1 MKKLS
6 YFIVLILILGLV
18 LTGCTLLSNIGQAPA
33 TEQSGITYLTKGL
46 FSGLVGLWSFDEG
59 ENPTI
64 AYDSSGTTPPNNGV
78 VVGATYVPNTVGMGQ
93 ALSFNGDGDYVEVA
107 DSASL
112 DITGDLTIEAWVKFD
127 SFAFPHSFVV
137 GKDTTGQRS
146 YGLFVDGGYYA
157 KTGKVGFIVFSASS
171 YTIHWGDTALNT
183 DQWYH
188 IAGTY
193 DYIGNENSVMEVYV
207 NGNSD
212 STETS
217 NAVGPIYSGSA
228 NLQIGARQYPPI
240 PSNNWRCFVD
250 GLIDEVRIWNTAL
263 TADQLIRYGFKGLMA
278 PYALPGQKTFKLGR
292 TIPLK
297 WQYTD
302 FDGNVVDSL
311 DATPAVSY
319 QFVGGG
325 SGDGALVDTDDPGS
339 SGLRYDSGTKTWQ
352 FNWQTKEL
360 SLTGI
365 YNIWIASDLTGQ
377 VNGPFPI
384 ELQ

>member
-1 MKKLS
+1 MKKL
-6 YFIVLILILGLV
+6 YYLIAIVLISSLV
-18 LTGCTLLSNIGQAPA
+18 LTTGCLLSNVGQVPT
-33 TEQSGITYLTKGL
+33 TEQNGVAYLTKGVPL
-46 FSGLVGLWSFDEG
+46 SVDLVGLWRFNGDA
-59 ENPTI
+59 N
-64 AYDSSGTTPPNNGV
+64 DSSSYNNHGIV
-78 VVGATYVPNTVGMGQ
+78 YGGESYNDPSPMGQ
-93 ALSFNGDGDYVEVA
+93 ALIFDGDDDYVEVA

-127 SFAFPHSFVV
+127 NFASPHSFVV

-146 YGLFVDGGYYA
+146 YGLFVDGGHYA

-193 DYIGNENSVMEVYV
+193 DYVDNGNSMMEVYV

-212 STETS
+212 STETT

-228 NLQIGARQYPPI
+228 NLQIGARQYPPN
-240 PSNNWRCFVD
+240 PSINWRCFVD

-278 PYALPGQKTFKLGR
+278 PYALPEEKTFKAGR

-297 WQYTD
+297 WQYTNL
-302 FDGNVVDSL
+302 DGNVVDSF
-311 DATPAVSY
+311 DAYPVVEF
-319 QFVGGG
+319 QFAGTENGGG
-325 SGDGALVDTDDPGS
+325 DLELTEYPGLSGGLHYDNTPGIWQ
-339 SGLRYDSGTKTWQ
+339 WQ
-352 FNWQTKEL
+352 FNWQTKEVDP
-360 SLTGI
+360 GK
-365 YNIWIASDLTGQ
+365 YNVWITSEQTGQ
-377 VNGPFPI
+377 VNGPFLI
-384 ELQ
+384 ELR